1 MAKNAHDLKQLQ
13 VRLAKAEAEAGA
25 AKEEVRVAQKRE
37 TEANKLVASL
47 RQQLAEYEAKHGDPI
62 VTEHALLR
70 YFERVLGY
78 NLEEIRGLI
87 LNDTTRAYIE
97 QFGNG
102 KIPGQGYRIVVKD
115 RAVVTVEAA

>member
-25 AKEEVRVAQKRE
+25 AKEEVRAAQKRE
-37 TEANKLVASL
+37 AEAAKLVASL
-47 RQQLAEYEAKHGDPI
+47 RQQVEEYQAKGGEPM

-78 NLEEIRGLI
+78 DLEEIRGMI

-97 QFGNG
+97 QFGSG
-102 KIPGQGYRIVVKD
+102 KIPGKGFRIVVKD